1 MYPSQA
7 NPETTM
13 AKKTKKAAAGGINKM
28 EAVRQAMAELGNAA
42 TRTDIRNFVKER
54 TGVEMN
60 LDVVSSYKS
69 AVARASKKSATTT
82 PEEKP
87 VVQAPVAVTKKARK
101 KRKRGKVAEKSAAT
115 VAPAASGNATGI
127 ALSDI
132 QTVKELVG
140 RVGVTTLKHL
150 IELLGS

>member
-1 MYPSQA
+1 
-7 NPETTM
+7 M

-42 TRTDIRNFVKER
+42 TRTDIQKLVKER

-60 LDVVSSYKS
+60 LDVVSSYK
-69 AVARASKKSATTT
+69 AAIARASKESATTT
-82 PEEKP
+82 PEAKP
-87 VVQAPVAVTKKARK
+87 VAQAPAAVTKKARK
-101 KRKRGKVAEKSAAT
+101 KRKRGKVAAKSAAT
-115 VAPAASGNATGI
+115 VAPVTSGKASGI

-140 RVGVTTLKHL
+140 RVGATTLKHL
-150 IELLGS
+150 IELLGA